1 MEKDKKTET
10 PSDRLIY
17 GIAYGKW
24 GTAEVSRHLAEFPD
38 SHEPHKD
45 WGSPLVSALTKR
57 DVGICTLLLEAGAD
71 PLARR
76 RWGDALAYSRKIS
89 GVFFSLLLKACDPG
103 RLEAGNL
110 LFCEKQEHAEAIV
123 SLLDLAELYK
133 ARQADDD
140 FGEWKEM
147 IVKAIAKR
155 EAEELRKEASEL
167 CKAAKRPKAKNPAK
181 NRGRL

>member
-1 MEKDKKTET
+1 MESDNKTET

-17 GIAYGKW
+17 GIKYGNW

-45 WGSPLVSALTKR
+45 WGSPLASALSKR
-57 DVGICTLLLEAGAD
+57 DVGICTVLLEAGAD

-76 RWGDALAYSRKIS
+76 RWGDALAYSRSRKIG

-103 RLEAGNL
+103 RLEAGHL
-110 LFCEKQEHAEAIV
+110 LFCEKPEHAEAII

-140 FGEWKEM
+140 FGEWREM
-147 IVKAIAKR
+147 IAKAIAKR
-155 EAEELRKEASEL
+155 EASALR
-167 CKAAKRPKAKNPAK
+167 KAAKRPKAKNPAK
-181 NRGRL
+181 TRGRL